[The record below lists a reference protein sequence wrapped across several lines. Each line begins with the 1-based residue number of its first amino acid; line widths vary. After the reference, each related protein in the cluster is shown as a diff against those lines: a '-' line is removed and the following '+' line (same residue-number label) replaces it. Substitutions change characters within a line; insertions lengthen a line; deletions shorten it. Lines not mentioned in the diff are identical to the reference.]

1 VLAATG
7 AERPRVVILPTAAA
21 HYNPSKAA
29 SNGVRYFSDL
39 GADASSMMV
48 LGKEE
53 AGDEALLAPVD
64 TADVIYLSGGDP
76 SHLLETLRGSILAN
90 RLQRALERGAVLAGS
105 SAGAM
110 VLGSWMRFR
119 EWTPALGILAGLAV
133 LPHHEGSEPDAVA
146 RELEGNAPADTTVI
160 GIDSETCCLGSADG
174 WQALG
179 PGAVTVYTQGRWR
192 RYRSGESV
200 PLPAPA

>member
-1 VLAATG
+1 MARLIALVGGNEFRPGCERGDRAVLAATG

-39 GADASSMMV
+39 GAEASPLMV

-76 SHLLETLRGSILAN
+76 GHLLETL
-90 RLQRALERGAVLAGS
+90 
-105 SAGAM
+105 
-110 VLGSWMRFR
+110 
-119 EWTPALGILAGLAV
+119 
-133 LPHHEGSEPDAVA
+133 
-146 RELEGNAPADTTVI
+146 
-160 GIDSETCCLGSADG
+160 
-174 WQALG
+174 
-179 PGAVTVYTQGRWR
+179 
-192 RYRSGESV
+192 
-200 PLPAPA
+200 